1 MKHHKKEYTS
11 SKLQNVNMLGDTTSM
26 LGKDILTLTFNIDVA
41 KYLNFKHNES
51 LTYEIS
57 KNQLI
62 IKKKEEEIV

>member
-41 KYLNFKHNES
+41 KYLDFRHNES

-62 IKKKEEEIV
+62 IRKKEEEID